1 VDVKRT
7 YGNLA
12 LNADRTKWQ
21 FTKLEPHVAIKLKQ
35 IFASI
40 PKTESTL
47 FQVKNTQIICADIDW
62 FTSRYGMVMTEADR
76 AALTAGR
83 SAFDECQA
91 ELGRIFAP
99 NYQPSTTAGWR
110 PGKATRNYQSLFADL
125 AHARKSV
132 LNGDDV
138 GLGKTV
144 QHIALCL
151 KPGTLPAA
159 VVVKTHL
166 QQQWA
171 EKYLEFTSLR
181 VHKIKTRKAYSLPPA
196 DVYLYRYTQLSGWV
210 DFFATGFFKSVGYDE
225 VQELRT
231 GSASEKGQAAYVLTE
246 NTEYHAGYSATP
258 IYGYGAEIFNIMR
271 AVDPAVLG
279 DIEEF
284 YREWCDGD
292 KVKNPDALGT
302 YLREQ
307 NVFLRRTKKD
317 VGMEMP
323 PVNTIIE
330 NVESDSKES
339 DKVYELARKL
349 ALRTISGSFM
359 ERGSA
364 ARELDLMVRQAT
376 GVGKAKPVAAYV
388 RILLENNIPVLL
400 CGWHR
405 ACFAAG
411 TMALMFD
418 GTSKPVEQIVAGDV
432 LMGPDSGPRTVKS
445 AFSGNGRLLSVVP
458 NKGRPFVCSEHHIL
472 QLRSSERSPQPFKAI
487 SARDYTMLSARMKR
501 RYGLYRAEAVD
512 FEVREP
518 VFEPWLVGYWLGNGA
533 ARLVDFRVSS
543 DEKEVRDELLQI
555 ASRYGLTLKEWQSK
569 GGETTCM
576 HYGLSSGV
584 GGPWGRNEVL
594 NRFKEFWR
602 GKAKHIPMPYKIASI
617 AERWELLAG
626 LIDSDGHMYQGNS
639 VGTAEYCSVME
650 NLANDVAYVAR
661 SLGLAAYVKRAKR
674 TAGYSSENAMYFRVS
689 ISGDMTPMPN
699 RVPRKRSGIR
709 AGQKSVLHTGFKV
722 EDAGVGDYFG
732 FEVDRDH
739 LFLLDDFTVVHN
751 CYDIWLEELAEFNP
765 VMYTGSEST
774 AQKAE
779 SKRKFQSGES
789 NLMIISHLSGD
800 GLDGMQHRCSTIVF
814 GELSWSSGRH
824 YQLIGRLD
832 RDGQRESVTAIYLVS
847 DDGSDP
853 PMMDIIGLKASQSSG
868 IVDPGVAV
876 KNSYSDNSRL
886 KLLAQQYLTKNEI
899 AAATKEAPADAVE
912 VGLPAED
919 TTGEPVSDWP
929 TDEAPRMVEDTTA
942 VVTTGAEA
950 AAAKFLPQPELF

>member
-1 VDVKRT
+1 MKRT
-7 YGNLA
+7 YGTLA
-12 LNADRTKWQ
+12 LTADRTKWQ
-21 FTKLEPHVAIKLKQ
+21 FTKVEPHVAIKLKH
-35 IFASI
+35 IFPSI
-40 PKTESTL
+40 PKTEATL

-62 FTSRYGMVMTEADR
+62 FCSRYAMQISDTDR
-76 AALTAGR
+76 AALTTGR
-83 SAFDECQA
+83 MGFDQAQA

-99 NYQPSTTAGWR
+99 DYKPAPGAGWR
-110 PGKATRNYQSLFADL
+110 NGKAPRNYQSLFADL

-144 QHIALCL
+144 QCLALCL

-181 VHKIKTRKAYSLPPA
+181 THKIKTRKAYSLPPA
-196 DVYLYRYTQLSGWV
+196 DVYLFRYTQLSGWV

-225 VQELRT
+225 IQELRT
-231 GSASEKGQAAYVLTE
+231 GAVSEKGRAAYVLTD
-246 NTEYHAGYSATP
+246 NTEYHTGYSATP

-271 AVDPAVLG
+271 AIDPAVLG
-279 DIEEF
+279 DPEDF

-330 NVESDSKES
+330 TVESDSKES

-405 ACFAAG
+405 A
-411 TMALMFD
+411 
-418 GTSKPVEQIVAGDV
+418 V
-432 LMGPDSGPRTVKS
+432 
-445 AFSGNGRLLSVVP
+445 
-458 NKGRPFVCSEHHIL
+458 
-472 QLRSSERSPQPFKAI
+472 
-487 SARDYTMLSARMKR
+487 
-501 RYGLYRAEAVD
+501 
-512 FEVREP
+512 
-518 VFEPWLVGYWLGNGA
+518 
-533 ARLVDFRVSS
+533 
-543 DEKEVRDELLQI
+543 
-555 ASRYGLTLKEWQSK
+555 
-569 GGETTCM
+569 
-576 HYGLSSGV
+576 
-584 GGPWGRNEVL
+584 
-594 NRFKEFWR
+594 
-602 GKAKHIPMPYKIASI
+602 
-617 AERWELLAG
+617 
-626 LIDSDGHMYQGNS
+626 
-639 VGTAEYCSVME
+639 
-650 NLANDVAYVAR
+650 
-661 SLGLAAYVKRAKR
+661 
-674 TAGYSSENAMYFRVS
+674 
-689 ISGDMTPMPN
+689 
-699 RVPRKRSGIR
+699 
-709 AGQKSVLHTGFKV
+709 
-722 EDAGVGDYFG
+722 
-732 FEVDRDH
+732 
-739 LFLLDDFTVVHN
+739 
-751 CYDIWLEELAEFNP
+751 YDIRLEELREFNP

-774 AQKAE
+774 PQKAE

-800 GLDGMQHRCSTIVF
+800 GLDGMQYRCSHIVF

-832 RDGQRESVTAIYLVS
+832 RDGQPDSVTAIYLVS
-847 DDGSDP
+847 EDGSDP

-876 KNSYSDNSRL
+876 KNSYSDSSRL

-899 AAATKEAPADAVE
+899 AAATRGAPKD
-912 VGLPAED
+912 
-919 TTGEPVSDWP
+919 
-929 TDEAPRMVEDTTA
+929 
-942 VVTTGAEA
+942 GAEA
-950 AAAKFLPQPELF
+950 GLPCDDAPLEIGTEWPAEESPTDVAPQPAVPVVARGAGVEHLDQAELF

>member
-1 VDVKRT
+1 MKRT
-7 YGNLA
+7 YGTLA

-21 FTKLEPHVAIKLKQ
+21 FTKVEPHVAIKLKHV
-35 IFASI
+35 FPSI
-40 PKTESTL
+40 PKTEATL

-62 FTSRYGMVMTEADR
+62 FTSRYAMQISDYDR
-76 AALTAGR
+76 IALTSGR
-83 SAFDECQA
+83 MAFDEAQA

-99 NYQPSTTAGWR
+99 DYRPAPDAGWR
-110 PGKATRNYQSLFADL
+110 KGKAPRNYQSLFADL

-138 GLGKTV
+138 GLGKTIQCISV
-144 QHIALCL
+144 CL

-181 VHKIKTRKAYSLPPA
+181 THKVKTRKAYSLPPA
-196 DVYLYRYTQLSGWV
+196 DVYLFRYTQLSGWV

-225 VQELRT
+225 IQELRT
-231 GSASEKGQAAYVLTE
+231 GAASEKGRAAYVLTD
-246 NTEYHAGYSATP
+246 NTEYHTGYSATP

-271 AVDPAVLG
+271 AIDPSVLG
-279 DIEEF
+279 DPEDF

-330 NVESDSKES
+330 TVESDSKES
-339 DKVYELARKL
+339 DKVFELARKL
-349 ALRTISGSFM
+349 ALRTITGSFM
-359 ERGSA
+359 ERGTA

-405 ACFAAG
+405 A
-411 TMALMFD
+411 
-418 GTSKPVEQIVAGDV
+418 V
-432 LMGPDSGPRTVKS
+432 
-445 AFSGNGRLLSVVP
+445 
-458 NKGRPFVCSEHHIL
+458 
-472 QLRSSERSPQPFKAI
+472 
-487 SARDYTMLSARMKR
+487 
-501 RYGLYRAEAVD
+501 
-512 FEVREP
+512 
-518 VFEPWLVGYWLGNGA
+518 
-533 ARLVDFRVSS
+533 
-543 DEKEVRDELLQI
+543 
-555 ASRYGLTLKEWQSK
+555 
-569 GGETTCM
+569 
-576 HYGLSSGV
+576 
-584 GGPWGRNEVL
+584 
-594 NRFKEFWR
+594 
-602 GKAKHIPMPYKIASI
+602 
-617 AERWELLAG
+617 
-626 LIDSDGHMYQGNS
+626 
-639 VGTAEYCSVME
+639 
-650 NLANDVAYVAR
+650 
-661 SLGLAAYVKRAKR
+661 
-674 TAGYSSENAMYFRVS
+674 
-689 ISGDMTPMPN
+689 
-699 RVPRKRSGIR
+699 
-709 AGQKSVLHTGFKV
+709 
-722 EDAGVGDYFG
+722 
-732 FEVDRDH
+732 
-739 LFLLDDFTVVHN
+739 
-751 CYDIWLEELAEFNP
+751 YDIWLAELAEFSP

-832 RDGQRESVTAIYLVS
+832 RDGQKESVTAIYLVS
-847 DDGSDP
+847 EDGSDP
-853 PMMDIIGLKASQSSG
+853 PMMDIIGLKTSQSSG

-876 KNSYSDNSRL
+876 KNSYSDATRL
-886 KLLAQQYLTKNEI
+886 KLLAQQYLTKTEI
-899 AAATKEAPADAVE
+899 AAATATAPSDGPEICLPEETPVETVTEWPVDERPVDAV
-912 VGLPAED
+912 
-919 TTGEPVSDWP
+919 S
-929 TDEAPRMVEDTTA
+929 APTTA
-942 VVTTGAEA
+942 ATAPSLVQ
-950 AAAKFLPQPELF
+950 QPELF

>member
-1 VDVKRT
+1 MKRT

-12 LNADRTKWQ
+12 LTTDRTKWQ

-40 PKTESTL
+40 PKTETSL

-62 FTSRYGMVMTEADR
+62 FTSRYAMVMSDADR

-99 NYQPSTTAGWR
+99 NYQPSVTVGWR
-110 PGKATRNYQSLFADL
+110 PGKAARNYQSLFADL

-258 IYGYGAEIFNIMR
+258 IYGYGAEIYNIMR

-279 DIEEF
+279 DFEEF

-330 NVESDSKES
+330 TVESDGKES

-405 ACFAAG
+405 A
-411 TMALMFD
+411 
-418 GTSKPVEQIVAGDV
+418 V
-432 LMGPDSGPRTVKS
+432 
-445 AFSGNGRLLSVVP
+445 
-458 NKGRPFVCSEHHIL
+458 
-472 QLRSSERSPQPFKAI
+472 
-487 SARDYTMLSARMKR
+487 
-501 RYGLYRAEAVD
+501 
-512 FEVREP
+512 
-518 VFEPWLVGYWLGNGA
+518 
-533 ARLVDFRVSS
+533 
-543 DEKEVRDELLQI
+543 
-555 ASRYGLTLKEWQSK
+555 
-569 GGETTCM
+569 
-576 HYGLSSGV
+576 
-584 GGPWGRNEVL
+584 
-594 NRFKEFWR
+594 
-602 GKAKHIPMPYKIASI
+602 
-617 AERWELLAG
+617 
-626 LIDSDGHMYQGNS
+626 
-639 VGTAEYCSVME
+639 
-650 NLANDVAYVAR
+650 
-661 SLGLAAYVKRAKR
+661 
-674 TAGYSSENAMYFRVS
+674 
-689 ISGDMTPMPN
+689 
-699 RVPRKRSGIR
+699 
-709 AGQKSVLHTGFKV
+709 
-722 EDAGVGDYFG
+722 
-732 FEVDRDH
+732 
-739 LFLLDDFTVVHN
+739 
-751 CYDIWLEELAEFNP
+751 YDIWLNELAEFNP

-774 AQKAE
+774 AQKTE

-824 YQLIGRLD
+824 YQLVGRLD
-832 RDGQRESVTAIYLVS
+832 RDGQKDSVTAIYLVS

-899 AAATKEAPADAVE
+899 AAAAKVAPADGAE
-912 VGLPAED
+912 AGLPAED
-919 TTGEPVSDWP
+919 VAGEPVTDWP
-929 TDEAPRMVEDTTA
+929 GDESPSPRDTELPAASVPTAPET
-942 VVTTGAEA
+942 

>member
-1 VDVKRT
+1 MKRT

-12 LNADRTKWQ
+12 LNSDKTRWQITKA
-21 FTKLEPHVAIKLKQ
+21 EPHVAIKLKS
-35 IFASI
+35 IFPSL
-40 PKTESTL
+40 PKTETVKFEL
-47 FQVKNTQIICADIDW
+47 KNTQIICADIDW
-62 FTSRYGMVMTEADR
+62 FCVRYPFEMSDADR

-99 NYQPSTTAGWR
+99 DYKPSAVAGWR
-110 PGKATRNYQSLFADL
+110 KGKAPRNYQSLFADL
-125 AHARKSV
+125 AHVRKSV

-138 GLGKTV
+138 GLGKTI
-144 QHIALCL
+144 QCLSLCL

-159 VVVKTHL
+159 IVVKTHL

-171 EKYLEFTSLR
+171 EKCLEFTSLR
-181 VHKIKTRKAYSLPPA
+181 SHKVKTRKAYSLPPA
-196 DVYLYRYTQLSGWV
+196 DIYLFRYTQLSGWV

-231 GSASEKGQAAYVLTE
+231 GAVSEKGRAAYVLTD
-246 NTEYHAGYSATP
+246 NTEYHTGYSATP

-271 AVDPAVLG
+271 AIDPAVLG
-279 DIEEF
+279 DPEDF

-292 KVKNPDALGT
+292 KVKNPDALGA

-330 NVESDSKES
+330 TVESDSKES

-405 ACFAAG
+405 A
-411 TMALMFD
+411 
-418 GTSKPVEQIVAGDV
+418 V
-432 LMGPDSGPRTVKS
+432 
-445 AFSGNGRLLSVVP
+445 
-458 NKGRPFVCSEHHIL
+458 
-472 QLRSSERSPQPFKAI
+472 
-487 SARDYTMLSARMKR
+487 
-501 RYGLYRAEAVD
+501 
-512 FEVREP
+512 
-518 VFEPWLVGYWLGNGA
+518 
-533 ARLVDFRVSS
+533 
-543 DEKEVRDELLQI
+543 
-555 ASRYGLTLKEWQSK
+555 
-569 GGETTCM
+569 
-576 HYGLSSGV
+576 
-584 GGPWGRNEVL
+584 
-594 NRFKEFWR
+594 
-602 GKAKHIPMPYKIASI
+602 
-617 AERWELLAG
+617 
-626 LIDSDGHMYQGNS
+626 
-639 VGTAEYCSVME
+639 
-650 NLANDVAYVAR
+650 
-661 SLGLAAYVKRAKR
+661 
-674 TAGYSSENAMYFRVS
+674 
-689 ISGDMTPMPN
+689 
-699 RVPRKRSGIR
+699 
-709 AGQKSVLHTGFKV
+709 
-722 EDAGVGDYFG
+722 
-732 FEVDRDH
+732 
-739 LFLLDDFTVVHN
+739 
-751 CYDIWLEELAEFNP
+751 YDIWLEELAEFNP

-832 RDGQRESVTAIYLVS
+832 RDGQPDSVTAIYLVS

-899 AAATKEAPADAVE
+899 AAAAKEAPADVSD

-919 TTGEPVSDWP
+919 ATGEPVSDWP

>member
-7 YGNLA
+7 YGTLA

-21 FTKLEPHVAIKLKQ
+21 FTKVEPHVAIKLKQ
-35 IFASI
+35 IFASL

-47 FQVKNTQIICADIDW
+47 FQLKNTQIICADLDW
-62 FTSRYGMVMTEADR
+62 FTSRYAMAMSDADR
-76 AALTAGR
+76 SMLTAGR

-91 ELGRIFAP
+91 ELGRIFSP
-99 NYQPSTTAGWR
+99 NYQPTTTAGWR
-110 PGKATRNYQSLFADL
+110 SGKSARNYQALFADL

-181 VHKIKTRKAYSLPPA
+181 VHKVKTRKAYSLPPA
-196 DVYLYRYTQLSGWV
+196 DIYLYRYTQLSGWV

-231 GSASEKGQAAYVLTE
+231 GDSSEKGQAAYVLTE

-258 IYGYGAEIFNIMR
+258 IYGYGAEIYNILR
-271 AVDPAVLG
+271 AIDPAVLG
-279 DIEEF
+279 DREEF
-284 YREWCDGD
+284 QREWCHGD
-292 KVKNPDALGT
+292 KVKDPDALGT

-330 NVESDSKES
+330 TVESDSKES

-359 ERGSA
+359 ERGNA

-405 ACFAAG
+405 A
-411 TMALMFD
+411 
-418 GTSKPVEQIVAGDV
+418 V
-432 LMGPDSGPRTVKS
+432 
-445 AFSGNGRLLSVVP
+445 
-458 NKGRPFVCSEHHIL
+458 
-472 QLRSSERSPQPFKAI
+472 
-487 SARDYTMLSARMKR
+487 
-501 RYGLYRAEAVD
+501 
-512 FEVREP
+512 
-518 VFEPWLVGYWLGNGA
+518 
-533 ARLVDFRVSS
+533 
-543 DEKEVRDELLQI
+543 
-555 ASRYGLTLKEWQSK
+555 
-569 GGETTCM
+569 
-576 HYGLSSGV
+576 
-584 GGPWGRNEVL
+584 
-594 NRFKEFWR
+594 
-602 GKAKHIPMPYKIASI
+602 
-617 AERWELLAG
+617 
-626 LIDSDGHMYQGNS
+626 
-639 VGTAEYCSVME
+639 
-650 NLANDVAYVAR
+650 
-661 SLGLAAYVKRAKR
+661 
-674 TAGYSSENAMYFRVS
+674 
-689 ISGDMTPMPN
+689 
-699 RVPRKRSGIR
+699 
-709 AGQKSVLHTGFKV
+709 
-722 EDAGVGDYFG
+722 
-732 FEVDRDH
+732 
-739 LFLLDDFTVVHN
+739 
-751 CYDIWLEELAEFNP
+751 YDIWLQELAEFNP

-774 AQKAE
+774 AQKGE
-779 SKRKFQSGES
+779 SKRKFQTGES

-800 GLDGMQHRCSTIVF
+800 GLDGMQLRCSTIVF

-832 RDGQRESVTAIYLVS
+832 RDGQQDSVTAIYLVS
-847 DDGSDP
+847 EDGSDP

-868 IVDPGVAV
+868 IVDPGVSV

-886 KLLAQQYLTKNEI
+886 KLLAQQYLTKTEI
-899 AAATKEAPADAVE
+899 AAATKEASADGAE
-912 VGLPAED
+912 VGVPSD
-919 TTGEPVSDWP
+919 DVTGEPVTDWP
-929 TDEAPRMVEDTTA
+929 EA
-942 VVTTGAEA
+942 VVEPHLAVDRQPA
-950 AAAKFLPQPELF
+950 SVVNIASPRPALIQPELF

>member
-1 VDVKRT
+1 MKRT

-12 LNADRTKWQ
+12 LTTDRTKWQ

-76 AALTAGR
+76 TALTAGR

-99 NYQPSTTAGWR
+99 NYQPSMTAGWR
-110 PGKATRNYQSLFADL
+110 PGKAARNYQSLYADL

-271 AVDPAVLG
+271 AVDSSVLG

-330 NVESDSKES
+330 TVESDSKES

-388 RILLENNIPVLL
+388 RILLENGIPVLL

-405 ACFAAG
+405 A
-411 TMALMFD
+411 
-418 GTSKPVEQIVAGDV
+418 V
-432 LMGPDSGPRTVKS
+432 
-445 AFSGNGRLLSVVP
+445 
-458 NKGRPFVCSEHHIL
+458 
-472 QLRSSERSPQPFKAI
+472 
-487 SARDYTMLSARMKR
+487 
-501 RYGLYRAEAVD
+501 
-512 FEVREP
+512 
-518 VFEPWLVGYWLGNGA
+518 
-533 ARLVDFRVSS
+533 
-543 DEKEVRDELLQI
+543 
-555 ASRYGLTLKEWQSK
+555 
-569 GGETTCM
+569 
-576 HYGLSSGV
+576 
-584 GGPWGRNEVL
+584 
-594 NRFKEFWR
+594 
-602 GKAKHIPMPYKIASI
+602 
-617 AERWELLAG
+617 
-626 LIDSDGHMYQGNS
+626 
-639 VGTAEYCSVME
+639 
-650 NLANDVAYVAR
+650 
-661 SLGLAAYVKRAKR
+661 
-674 TAGYSSENAMYFRVS
+674 
-689 ISGDMTPMPN
+689 
-699 RVPRKRSGIR
+699 
-709 AGQKSVLHTGFKV
+709 
-722 EDAGVGDYFG
+722 
-732 FEVDRDH
+732 
-739 LFLLDDFTVVHN
+739 
-751 CYDIWLEELAEFNP
+751 YDIWLEELAEFNP

-779 SKRKFQSGES
+779 SKRKFQSGAS

-832 RDGQRESVTAIYLVS
+832 RDGQPDSVTAIYLVS

-899 AAATKEAPADAVE
+899 AAAAKEAPSDGAEA
-912 VGLPAED
+912 GLPSED
-919 TTGEPVSDWP
+919 ITGAPVTDWP
-929 TDEAPRMVEDTTA
+929 TDIESIPPAIKELPAATITDTE
-942 VVTTGAEA
+942 VA
-950 AAAKFLPQPELF
+950 ARNLLPQPELF

>member
-1 VDVKRT
+1 MKRA
-7 YGNLA
+7 YGKLA
-12 LNADRTKWQ
+12 LSAEKTKWQ
-21 FTKLEPHVAIKLKQ
+21 FTDLEPHVAIKLKQ

-40 PKTESTL
+40 PKTETTV
-47 FQVKNTQIICADIDW
+47 FQVKNTQIICADIAW
-62 FTSRYGMVMTEADR
+62 FTSRYDCEMTDTDR

-83 SAFDECQA
+83 MAFDAVQA
-91 ELGRIFAP
+91 ELGRIFSP
-99 NYQPSTTAGWR
+99 EYQPSAITGWR
-110 PGKATRNYQSLFADL
+110 SGKSPRNYQSLFADL

-144 QHIALCL
+144 QCLALCL

-181 VHKIKTRKAYSLPPA
+181 VHKVKTRKAYSLPPA

-231 GSASEKGQAAYVLTE
+231 GDASEKGQAAYVLTE
-246 NTEYHAGYSATP
+246 NTEYHTGYSATP

-271 AVDPAVLG
+271 AVDPAVFG
-279 DIEEF
+279 DREEF
-284 YREWCDGD
+284 QREWCDGD

-330 NVESDSKES
+330 TVESDSKES
-339 DKVYELARKL
+339 DKVYELARTL

-405 ACFAAG
+405 
-411 TMALMFD
+411 
-418 GTSKPVEQIVAGDV
+418 DV
-432 LMGPDSGPRTVKS
+432 
-445 AFSGNGRLLSVVP
+445 
-458 NKGRPFVCSEHHIL
+458 
-472 QLRSSERSPQPFKAI
+472 
-487 SARDYTMLSARMKR
+487 
-501 RYGLYRAEAVD
+501 YR
-512 FEVREP
+512 
-518 VFEPWLVGYWLGNGA
+518 
-533 ARLVDFRVSS
+533 
-543 DEKEVRDELLQI
+543 
-555 ASRYGLTLKEWQSK
+555 
-569 GGETTCM
+569 
-576 HYGLSSGV
+576 
-584 GGPWGRNEVL
+584 
-594 NRFKEFWR
+594 
-602 GKAKHIPMPYKIASI
+602 
-617 AERWELLAG
+617 
-626 LIDSDGHMYQGNS
+626 
-639 VGTAEYCSVME
+639 
-650 NLANDVAYVAR
+650 
-661 SLGLAAYVKRAKR
+661 
-674 TAGYSSENAMYFRVS
+674 
-689 ISGDMTPMPN
+689 
-699 RVPRKRSGIR
+699 
-709 AGQKSVLHTGFKV
+709 
-722 EDAGVGDYFG
+722 
-732 FEVDRDH
+732 
-739 LFLLDDFTVVHN
+739 
-751 CYDIWLEELAEFNP
+751 IWLQELAEFNP

-774 AQKAE
+774 AQKSE

-832 RDGQRESVTAIYLVS
+832 RDGQQDSVTAIYLVS
-847 DDGSDP
+847 EDGSDP

-899 AAATKEAPADAVE
+899 AAATKTSLADGDDLGLSPGE
-912 VGLPAED
+912 VPE
-919 TTGEPVSDWP
+919 EPVTYWP
-929 TDEAPRMVEDTTA
+929 VEACE
-942 VVTTGAEA
+942 GLSA
-950 AAAKFLPQPELF
+950 ANDDPTSSAASETNIVPALIAQPELF